1 MALVDNPTRDLK
13 LARRRAQQILSDLKD
28 IIAETELIRL
38 NEYRF
43 HYAIDSSEVYSYL
56 FPMEDDGILS
66 DIFSDNRIEN
76 FAYSD
81 YCLHEIISKRRLNR
95 AITRFHA
102 NEIRSLYERHFSDL
116 AAIDG
121 LAGIGELESNAKK
134 ELSQFTTNKREQVV
148 HVDEDGTPNIVPDDK
163 LLETMRDLAPNI
175 YVILMEQA
183 TSRSQRK
190 SLIGDLLKSHDP
202 ISPNVQAHFNKPCY
216 KYFIEVINRLRPGRA
231 HQNMTDA
238 ATLEALISYNQVK
251 KDRYEFVRLIS
262 RDRSI
267 YRAYNFFVRDG
278 GFEKFYGEPSHIDIH
293 LVRHPRTFIWANE
306 RHVLA
311 GENARKIGGIR
322 TSLESFVDDA
332 FDTVEDEYEDDVKW
346 TSWAVTSLNRNFR
359 ELNSR
364 ILDLINSSLTRDVM
378 NQNVIEAYRSELLTL
393 LKKLYRGKSLDEEL
407 RRLSTKITKDLLDAH
422 NDIMFVSASTSSP
435 TSRGDWRTTEAADF
449 VTVRYDLP
457 FFPYDF
463 RFRDKFFRS
472 QLSEAS
478 KGLAAN
484 GPADEFV
491 GEHGLLLAYIARRSS
506 EPISACE
513 RRMAMALQQAVQ
525 GDWEG
530 AIYYSKLAVT
540 VPAVQGLNRSEAHYL
555 HSIVIRRNSQD
566 VDKLEDAVRSAK
578 SAVGKGKFEKVNPKF
593 LRESA
598 AAILALLLERYRADG
613 PIVLEDQAK
622 EVEAFRQLEQAMVN
636 YGDDKLGVAN
646 CLRIGC
652 SYFIDSRGRRD
663 VDKAVEFYE
672 RLKIHIEENDP
683 NFTEMSFR
691 FCDTVLAVY
700 KSRKWRIPFEE
711 DALNRMMQID
721 LGNISRK
728 DLGLFKSRRFYPEEV
743 KHQFE

>member
-1 MALVDNPTRDLK
+1 MASVYSPTRELK
-13 LARRRAQQILSDLKD
+13 LARRRAQHILSDLKD

-66 DIFSDNRIEN
+66 DIFSDSRIEN

-121 LAGIGELESNAKK
+121 LVGIGELESNARK
-134 ELSQFTTNKREQVV
+134 ELSQFSTNEHEQVV
-148 HVDEDGTPNIVPDDK
+148 HIDEEGTPNVVPDEK

-183 TSRSQRK
+183 TSRAQRK
-190 SLIGDLLKSHDP
+190 SLIGDLLKSHDA

-216 KYFIEVINRLRPGRA
+216 KYFVEVLNRLRPGRT

-251 KDRYEFVRLIS
+251 KNRYEFVRLIS

-267 YRAYNFFVRDG
+267 YRSYNFFVRDG
-278 GFEKFYGEPSHIDIH
+278 GFEKFYGEPSHINIH
-293 LVRHPRTFIWANE
+293 IVRHPRTFIWANE

-311 GENARKIGGIR
+311 GDNARKISGIR
-322 TSLESFVDDA
+322 SSLESFVNDA
-332 FDTVEDEYEDDVKW
+332 LDTVEDEYEDDVTW

-359 ELNSR
+359 ELNHS

-378 NQNVIEAYRSELLTL
+378 KQNVIKVYRSELLTL
-393 LKKLYRGKSLDEEL
+393 LKKLYLGKSLDEEL
-407 RRLSTKITKDLLDAH
+407 RRLGAKTTKDLLDAH
-422 NDIMFVSASTSSP
+422 NDIMFVSASTSAP
-435 TSRGDWRTTEAADF
+435 TSRGDWRTTNATNF

-463 RFRDKFFRS
+463 RFRDKFFKRH
-472 QLSEAS
+472 LGENS
-478 KGLAAN
+478 KGQATN
-484 GPADEFV
+484 DPADEFV
-491 GEHGLLLAYIARRSS
+491 GEHGLLLAYIAKRSS
-506 EPISACE
+506 EPLSACE

-530 AIYYSKLAVT
+530 ALYYSKLAIT
-540 VPAVQGLNRSEAHYL
+540 VPAVQGLNRNEAYYL
-555 HSIVIRRNSQD
+555 HSIVVRRNSQNID
-566 VDKLEDAVRSAK
+566 ALEDAVSSAK
-578 SAVGKGKFEKVNPKF
+578 HAVGKGKIQKVDPKF
-593 LRESA
+593 LREA
-598 AAILALLLERYRADG
+598 AAATLALLLEQYRADG

-622 EVEAFRQLEQAMVN
+622 EDEAFRLLDQAILN
-636 YGDDKLGVAN
+636 YDGDKWGIGN
-646 CLRIGC
+646 CLRIRC
-652 SYFIDSRGRRD
+652 SYYIDSRGRKD
-663 VDKAVEFYE
+663 AAKAIEFYE
-672 RLKIHIEENDP
+672 CLKTHIEENDP
-683 NFTEMSFR
+683 SFTNMSFR

-711 DALNRMMQID
+711 DAFKRMMEID
-721 LGNISRK
+721 LKTVSKK
-728 DLGLFKSRRFYPEEV
+728 DLSLYKSRRFYPEEV
-743 KHQFE
+743 RQKFE